1 MKELTNAELVLSVK
15 RVLGQESQIFEKCL
29 DIGSYRLLVPYR
41 PMSVYS
47 PESIN
52 APLPRISFNL
62 RKKLFLDIRLT
73 ATLEMAEQLLCLTTS
88 TYCFH
93 PTAQDL

>member
-1 MKELTNAELVLSVK
+1 M
-15 RVLGQESQIFEKCL
+15 FEKYL
-29 DIGSYRLLVPYR
+29 DIGSYRLLVPYC
-41 PMSVYS
+41 PIFLYS

-52 APLPRISFNL
+52 APLPRISLNP

-73 ATLEMAEQLLCLTTS
+73 TILEMAEEFLCLTTS